1 MITVSMPTYRTP
13 PDLLLR
19 AVKSVL
25 AQNGVDVRLVVV
37 ADGPQDLPK
46 LPNDD
51 RLTVFELPDNMGR
64 YYADAVVTRAI
75 ANRPAD
81 WWAVLDADDWITP
94 GHYARLIKHADDGAA
109 VSTYQRHEV
118 GRPARLTEPAA
129 SIAREPRPG
138 FAHLAHWCSG
148 IYTVER
154 VSRAGGI
161 HPGYRVGFDTLFVL
175 MLRLTGP
182 VGICRTPGYHW
193 VRRPSGS
200 LTTARETRFGSPHRI
215 AAKRQLMDDY
225 RHAWRWRDHDPGGK
239 LRQTIAPQLRRDVER
254 DALTLRRR
262 LQ

>member
-1 MITVSMPTYRTP
+1 MITVSMPTYQTP
-13 PDLLLR
+13 PQLLR
-19 AVKSVL
+19 RAVDSVL
-25 AQNGVDVRLVVV
+25 AQTGVDVRLIVV
-37 ADGPQDLPK
+37 ADGPQDLPP
-46 LPNDD
+46 LPDDD
-51 RLTVFELPDNMGR
+51 RLTIHDLPHNRGR

-75 ANRPAD
+75 ANRPQD

-94 GHYARLIKHADDGAA
+94 GHYARLIQHAQDGAV
-109 VSTYQRHEV
+109 VSTYRRHEV
-118 GRPARLTEPAA
+118 NRPVRLTEPSP
-129 SIAREPRPG
+129 SISREPRPG

-200 LTTARETRFGSPHRI
+200 LTTAAETRFGSPHRVRAKQQLI
-215 AAKRQLMDDY
+215 ADY
-225 RHAWRWRDHDPGGK
+225 KHAWRWRDHDPGGR
-239 LRQTIAPQLRRDVER
+239 LRQTIPADLRRDVER
-254 DALTLRRR
+254 DALALRGR